1 VLCERYRT
9 TGGIK
14 QMETHNRSENG
25 CGAWVTLCAQ
35 PLILILSD
43 GSFGGGG
50 GSVPPE
56 IIQWVTEPQETHIV
70 SADVTQYS
78 DLSLYIISS
87 SLDLKYHKVVR
98 KDTVPSPC
106 L

>member
-1 VLCERYRT
+1 
-9 TGGIK
+9 
-14 QMETHNRSENG
+14 
-25 CGAWVTLCAQ
+25 
-35 PLILILSD
+35 
-43 GSFGGGG
+43 
-50 GSVPPE
+50 VPPE

-70 SADVTQYS
+70 GADVTQYS